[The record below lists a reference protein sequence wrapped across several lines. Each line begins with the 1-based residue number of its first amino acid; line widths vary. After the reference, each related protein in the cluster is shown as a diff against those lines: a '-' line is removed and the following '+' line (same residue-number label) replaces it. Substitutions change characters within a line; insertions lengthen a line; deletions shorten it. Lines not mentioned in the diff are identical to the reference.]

1 MLHSSQSHPLLIP
14 NVLQL
19 VADHLNL
26 WEVTAPRLVCRVWNQ
41 VFSTRV
47 WRSVTIGG
55 SMNALP
61 SLDDI
66 TWNAHHIRDLTYDK
80 HPPPQYFNLPCT
92 YLTKLTIKYSRTH
105 RPGVWNHLAE
115 LVKRNNNSLQE
126 LTICDPSYTT
136 NSAFWTSL
144 GQCLQ
149 LKKVSIRQAKLEGSA
164 IQAFWQ
170 GCMGL
175 QSLTISELQV
185 HGVFFGRHR
194 GVFHNMKH
202 IELESIKSTRP
213 VDQIQ
218 VLRRTPMLRSLHLFG
233 DMGRSVTIPTLTR
246 LLVDG
251 CLPFLESLHIIQT
264 DEFSDVEL
272 SSCLQAMSRVTQLII
287 SQCDFEWLPL
297 FSLMPH
303 FQWLKV
309 FAVSECESVT
319 GAVVQLVLESCPSLE
334 CISAARIEASVIMCG
349 RRWACLDL
357 TSFLVSIVLDSKEHS
372 IGCQSRMV
380 YVQLA
385 RLRQLQVLSIQ
396 SERGK
401 GTQGLD
407 LRLES
412 GLYQLSSL
420 KKLRLLRYSGTIQ
433 HISFEDVQWMRK
445 HWQLPTYPV
454 PSRQQWVPTAEKR

>member
-1 MLHSSQSHPLLIP
+1 
-14 NVLQL
+14 
-19 VADHLNL
+19 DHLNL

-47 WRSVTIGG
+47 WRSVTIR
-55 SMNALP
+55 SMTALP

-66 TWNAHHIRDLTYDK
+66 NWNAHHIRDLTYDE
-80 HPPPQYFNLPCT
+80 HSPPEYFNLTCT
-92 YLTKLTIKYSRTH
+92 YLTKLTINYSRTH
-105 RPGVWNHLAE
+105 RPDAWNHLAE

-144 GQCLQ
+144 SLCLQ
-149 LKKVSIRQAKLEGSA
+149 LRKVSIMQAKLEGSA
-164 IQAFWQ
+164 IQAFWK

-175 QSLTISELQV
+175 QSLIISGLQV

-194 GVFHNMKH
+194 GVFHNMER

-218 VLRRTPMLRSLHLFG
+218 VLRRTPNLRSLHLYG

-251 CLPFLESLHIIQT
+251 CLPFLESLHIFQT
-264 DEFSDVEL
+264 DEFSDDEL
-272 SSCLQAMSRVTQLII
+272 FSCLQAMSRVTKLAI
-287 SQCDFEWLPL
+287 SQCDFGWLHL
-297 FSLMPH
+297 SSLAGH
-303 FQWLKV
+303 FQWLKI
-309 FAVSECESVT
+309 FAVSGCESVT
-319 GAVVQLVLESCPSLE
+319 GAAVQLVLESCPSLKL
-334 CISAARIEASVIMCG
+334 ISAPQIEASVIMNG
-349 RRWACLDL
+349 WRWACLNL
-357 TSFLVSIVLDSKEHS
+357 KSFLVSIVLDSKEYS

-385 RLRQLQVLSIQ
+385 RLTQLRVLSIKSAREQ
-396 SERGK
+396 E
-401 GTQGLD
+401 TQGLD

-420 KKLRLLRYSGTIQ
+420 RKLRFLCYSGTIQ
-433 HISFEDVQWMRK
+433 HISLEDVQWMRE
-445 HWQLPTYPV
+445 HWQLPIYPV
-454 PSRQQWVPTAEKR
+454 PSRQ